1 MTQHILDEIIRLT
14 PYFLAQALMLWGA
27 VLITRY
33 WAIPR
38 LLDKKTPELIKEKM
52 KRKDDEIFY
61 LKWELKRVGMGGE
74 DIIRKMKQVL
84 DAQEVETKK

>member
-1 MTQHILDEIIRLT
+1 MTVKILDELIILI
-14 PYFLAQALMLWGA
+14 PYFLAQAIMTWGA

-33 WAIPR
+33 WAVPH
-38 LLDKKTPELIKEKM
+38 LLDKKTPKLIKEQM

-74 DIIRKMKQVL
+74 DIIRKYKQVL
-84 DAQEVETKK
+84 DAQGQEK